1 MTINVLGTEYTIE
14 YKNSSEDALMF
25 EIDGY
30 CDKTSKRIV
39 VSTKD
44 DGCNLDIFAEYQK
57 KVLRHE
63 IVHAFMFESGLA
75 ENWEHKNIGQEET
88 VVDWFAIQ
96 GLKIYNA
103 WKQADCI

>member
-14 YKNSSEDALMF
+14 FKTSAEDECLF
-25 EIDGY
+25 EFDGY

-39 VSTKD
+39 VSQKD
-44 DGCNLDIFAEYQK
+44 DKCNLDCFDEYQN

-88 VVDWFAIQ
+88 VIDWFAIQ

-103 WKQADCI
+103 WKQAKCI

>member
-14 YKNSSEDALMF
+14 RRTSNQD
-25 EIDGY
+25 EILLDCDGY
-30 CDKTSKRIV
+30 FDKTSKQV
-39 VSTKD
+39 VIAEKD
-44 DGCNLDIFAEYQK
+44 SKCDLGCFEEYQK

-63 IVHAFMFESGLA
+63 IVHAFMYESGLA

>member
-14 YKNSSEDALMF
+14 YKNSSEDPLMF
-25 EIDGY
+25 EMDGY
-30 CDKTSKRIV
+30 CDKTSQRIV
-39 VSTKD
+39 VSKKD
-44 DGCNLDIFAEYQK
+44 DGCNLDIFPEYQK

-88 VVDWFAIQ
+88 VIDWFAIQ

-103 WKQADCI
+103 WKQANCI